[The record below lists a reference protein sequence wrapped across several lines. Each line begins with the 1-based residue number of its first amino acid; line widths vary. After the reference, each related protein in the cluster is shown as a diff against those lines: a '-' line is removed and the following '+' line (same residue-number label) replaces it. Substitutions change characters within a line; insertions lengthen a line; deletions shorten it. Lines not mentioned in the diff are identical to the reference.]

1 MNDVTLNSS
10 DLKMARFGEAVPA
23 RALSSSSAEG
33 KRAAG
38 SVANSS
44 AANQNTNA
52 NVNSASV
59 TGNVVQ
65 PQTLSPADQAAQ
77 AAQAREA
84 KESQKEQLTSAVSQL
99 NDYVQN
105 VQRDLQFEV
114 DNELGQTIVRVVDQ
128 QTQKVIRQIPDE
140 LALRLAEKLQQ
151 DEPLTLFNI
160 KV

>member
-1 MNDVTLNSS
+1 MNDVTLNGS
-10 DLKMARFGEAVPA
+10 DLKLARFGEAVPS
-23 RALSSSSAEG
+23 RALSSYSAEG
-33 KRAAG
+33 KRAVG

-44 AANQNTNA
+44 AANQNTTA
-52 NVNSASV
+52 NVNSAPV
-59 TGNVVQ
+59 TGSVVQ
-65 PQTLSPADQAAQ
+65 PQTLSPADQ

-128 QTQKVIRQIPDE
+128 QTQKVIRQMPDE